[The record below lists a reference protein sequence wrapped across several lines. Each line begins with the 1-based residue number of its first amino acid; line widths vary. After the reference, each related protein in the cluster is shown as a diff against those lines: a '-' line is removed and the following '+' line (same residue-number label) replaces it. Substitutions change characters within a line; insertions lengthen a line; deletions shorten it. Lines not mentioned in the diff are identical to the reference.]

1 MTTRTEPTT
10 APLPPELDVLVV
22 APHPDDA
29 EISMAGAILHLLAQG
44 QRVGILDLTDG
55 EPTPRGTTA
64 IRHEETV
71 KASSILD
78 ITWRGNLGLPNRLL
92 QHSLEARE
100 QLATIMRLCRADRIF
115 TPYWEDAHP
124 DHLAATELTDAAR
137 FWAKLSKTEMG
148 GKPFHPSRIYN
159 YHSVH
164 LKLAIVPAFILDISD
179 YWDTKL
185 AAVQAYE
192 SQFGV
197 NCLTSERTFYDKLQT
212 NAQYWGDL
220 IGCRFGEPFSCREPI
235 GISTID
241 ALI

>member
-78 ITWRGNLGLPNRLL
+78 ITWR
-92 QHSLEARE
+92 A
-100 QLATIMRLCRADRIF
+100 
-115 TPYWEDAHP
+115 
-124 DHLAATELTDAAR
+124 
-137 FWAKLSKTEMG
+137 
-148 GKPFHPSRIYN
+148 
-159 YHSVH
+159 
-164 LKLAIVPAFILDISD
+164 ILDCRIVYCNTLLRLGSS
-179 YWDTKL
+179 L
-185 AAVQAYE
+185 PQLCVSAVLR
-192 SQFGV
+192 G
-197 NCLTSERTFYDKLQT
+197 
-212 NAQYWGDL
+212 
-220 IGCRFGEPFSCREPI
+220 FSHPI
-235 GISTID
+235 GKM
-241 ALI
+241 LIQII